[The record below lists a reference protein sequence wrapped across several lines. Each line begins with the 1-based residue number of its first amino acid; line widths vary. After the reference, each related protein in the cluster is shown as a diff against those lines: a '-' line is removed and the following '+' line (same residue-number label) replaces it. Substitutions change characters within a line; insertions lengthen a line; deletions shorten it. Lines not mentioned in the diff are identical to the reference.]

1 MEFGAGD
8 RIDGAEG
15 LVEQHDFG
23 RGGQCAHESDALLLA
38 TGELRGI
45 AVAEIAWIEVD
56 ELEQLVNASVDAP
69 AVPLED
75 LGNAGDVLG
84 DGHVR
89 EQSRLLDDIADA
101 PAQLDRVDL
110 RHILAV
116 HQHGS

>member
-15 LVEQHDFG
+15 FVEQHDLG
-23 RGGQCAHESDALLLA
+23 RGGQCTHESDALLLA
-38 TGELRGI
+38 TGELGGV
-45 AVAEIAWIEVD
+45 AVAKIGWVEVD
-56 ELEQLVNASVDAP
+56 ELKQLVHASVDAP

-89 EQSRLLDDIADA
+89 E
-101 PAQLDRVDL
+101 
-110 RHILAV
+110 
-116 HQHGS
+116 